1 MNNSISNQQYNQV
14 DSEED
19 DSDSLDD
26 LNVNDSVHSRPEK
39 LHGQFESVINKV
51 LKNLDLGSQEANDD
65 LKERMSRFN
74 DESRHINDQIS

>member
-1 MNNSISNQQYNQV
+1 MKPKIPDLNLNLAGLNMNNSISKQQYNQV

-39 LHGQFESVINKV
+39 LHG
-51 LKNLDLGSQEANDD
+51 
-65 LKERMSRFN
+65 
-74 DESRHINDQIS
+74 